1 MEDSIIM
8 TPEEAAAYLKV
19 SRTRIYQLIA
29 ENQLRS
35 TKDGKR
41 RLVSRESVVAWA
53 ESLFASNVA

>member
-29 ENQLRS
+29 DNQLRS

-41 RLVSRESVVAWA
+41 RLLLRESVVAWA
-53 ESLFASNVA
+53 EALFASNVA